1 MELSCRERLWG
12 SEELWDGALLL
23 FGSLI
28 RRRSEAETGALGGE
42 SALDSMLDGAT
53 LWACC
58 LGELRIVCEARQLA
72 WPHEVAVEAVKGG
85 AEIAGTQAVD
95 TALKLL
101 LLRFVGEEVIAV
113 EDLVGV
119 VVAPAGRRGI
129 ACDDV

>member
-1 MELSCRERLWG
+1 MGRLLWG

-42 SALDSMLDGAT
+42 SALDSTLDGGT
-53 LWACC
+53 LWARC

-85 AEIAGTQAVD
+85 AEIAGT
-95 TALKLL
+95 
-101 LLRFVGEEVIAV
+101 
-113 EDLVGV
+113 
-119 VVAPAGRRGI
+119 
-129 ACDDV
+129 